1 MLPWHMTCSVGVLMN
16 KKKKSKTS
24 IAAAKKN
31 LDSLLKKMPHP
42 AVDFDRDKNE
52 AYLPQDESVEPFDHI
67 VDEVPNL
74 SDEDLRERSPQN
86 KTIER

>member
-1 MLPWHMTCSVGVLMN
+1 MS
-16 KKKKSKTS
+16 KKTKSKITV
-24 IAAAKKN
+24 AADKKTN
-31 LDSLLKKMPHP
+31 SLTKKMPHP

-67 VDEVPNL
+67 VDEAPNL
-74 SDEDLRERSPQN
+74 TDEDLRERSPQD